1 MASHI
6 GKVFLVADKW
16 SADIDLCI
24 FHQHLYEFSSELPQ
38 HIRMIRD
45 NHYFFIF
52 LFSLHCSC
60 STFYNAAS
68 TEYGKNGTKD
78 APDVHRKSCFSYV
91 LSVKLCFY
99 VYLEFVT
106 SIDLRPAGKARLH
119 IICTIFVSLCN

>member
-52 LFSLHCSC
+52 SFSRSIVPVPPSTTPLPRVRKKWYQRRTGCPSQVLLFLR
-60 STFYNAAS
+60 T
-68 TEYGKNGTKD
+68 
-78 APDVHRKSCFSYV
+78 
-91 LSVKLCFY
+91 LVKLCFY

-106 SIDLRPAGKARLH
+106 SIDLRPAGKARLY